1 MYELF
6 YRVEINAVCLLLLVW
21 IIYQSRINQDQQTKN
36 ILFRNV
42 MISSLAVLVLETVQ
56 LFVNGRVG
64 TVAYIA
70 NYALSFVYLAMN
82 AVMAYNW
89 FVYTLEFIIG
99 KAKLK
104 RVFTMAVFIPVIL
117 FIILLAVSLF
127 NGSIFYI
134 EKDTNLF
141 TKGSFYFI
149 QAIIT
154 YGFFT
159 AAAFVALVTVI
170 FKRNTPSKMIIALA
184 FLLMPLLGGLFHMLF
199 PEAKIIWQLL
209 AVSQMLVF
217 CDGRFSLI
225 SIDALTGINNRRSF
239 DNRMRMLSLET
250 VYEKVPYLF
259 MMDINLFKNINDSYG
274 HPEGD
279 LALVNTAKLLK
290 EVFKTTDAY
299 ICRYGGDEF
308 AVVYAC
314 ENAEE
319 VQERIHKAFEDYNKT
334 SGKPYTLMLSVGYA
348 KLNGTGKDA
357 VVKMIKQADLSLYD
371 EKRKAHA
378 LIARSKKK
386 KN

>member
-70 NYALSFVYLAMN
+70 NYALSFAYLAMN

-89 FVYTLEFIIG
+89 FIYTLEFIIG

-104 RVFTMAVFIPVIL
+104 RVFTTAVFVPVVF
-117 FIILLAVSLF
+117 FIILLTVSLF

-134 EKDTNLF
+134 ERDTNLF
-141 TKGSFYFI
+141 KKGSFYFI

-170 FKRNTPSKMIIALA
+170 FKRNTPSKMIIAIA

-217 CDGRFSLI
+217 CDDRFSLI

-259 MMDINLFKNINDSYG
+259 MMDINLFKDINDSYG

-319 VQERIHKAFEDYNKT
+319 VQERIHKVFEDYNKT